1 MFLRQHR
8 AEILKFWQDH
18 GDELTMAE
26 YNLNWKT
33 IDNFLFESGVKAR
46 RRIHVNQQ
54 IDYRKVLDTARAARA
69 DAHAALQ
76 KINELEAR
84 GSGVS
89 TKKLEDNSERLV
101 LLAQIAQAHAT
112 ETGKKVKNLEG
123 QYQQFVELV
132 SDQVM
137 RKFLIPLLRHT
148 IQIPPEMDHLPE
160 NTKDIDRLL
169 ETTPK

>member
-1 MFLRQHR
+1 MYLRQHR
-8 AEILKFWQDH
+8 GEILKFWQDH

-46 RRIHVNQQ
+46 RRVHVNQL

-76 KINELEAR
+76 RVNDLTAR
-84 GSGVS
+84 GSES
-89 TKKLEDNSERLV
+89 SSQRLEDNSGKLV
-101 LLAQIAQAHAT
+101 LLAQIAEANAT
-112 ETGKKVKNLEG
+112 ETSKKVKALEG

-132 SDQVM
+132 ADQVM
-137 RKFLIPLLRHT
+137 RKFLIPLLRHA
-148 IQIPPEMDHLPE
+148 IEMPPELDKPLE
-160 NTKDIDRLL
+160 NTNDIDRLL
-169 ETTPK
+169 ESIKK